1 MKLRT
6 LVSLSLLLGFS
17 AFADD
22 LGQQTWMSRCKGC
35 HGLDGKAQTRI
46 GAAEKIP
53 DFTSAKWQA
62 SFADPD
68 IKEVIVDGSPSNAK
82 MKPFGDKLTAEEV
95 DAVVRYIRTL
105 KAK

>member
-1 MKLRT
+1 MKRIAL
-6 LVSLSLLLGFS
+6 LVLLSCSAG

-22 LGQQTWMSRCKGC
+22 LGFQVWMSRCKGC

-68 IKEVIVDGSPSNAK
+68 IKEVVTNGSPSNAK
-82 MKPFGDKLTAEEV
+82 MKPFGDRLSAEEI
-95 DAVVRYIRTL
+95 DAVVKYIRSL
-105 KAK
+105 KAR